1 MGIWACH
8 FPEEDCFWELKN
20 WSNAGCRTVSR
31 RVKDPGGRCNWS
43 LPSPS
48 TSEEAQ
54 RFCYVGIYWLG
65 PWFWFDAHH
74 VKMRKMQVFDIESL
88 LRFET
93 RRFAHLKASP
103 FAYRSW
109 PQLWIPTSSLWR
121 NSAVNAPVEHK
132 SSTWRSPSV
141 KLCTCLFPAWN
152 HFSYTLEWPWQA
164 GRDMELNVKSLS
176 LLKNSAPIPPDLL

>member
-1 MGIWACH
+1 MKKFSRIGIWACH

-74 VKMRKMQVFDIESL
+74 VKCVKCRCLTLSPCYV
-88 LRFET
+88 LRL
-93 RRFAHLKASP
+93 ADL
-103 FAYRSW
+103 
-109 PQLWIPTSSLWR
+109 Q
-121 NSAVNAPVEHK
+121 
-132 SSTWRSPSV
+132 TWRQAHSLTGHGHSCESQHRV
-141 KLCTCLFPAWN
+141 
-152 HFSYTLEWPWQA
+152 YGGTLEWKHMTLTSWQRH
-164 GRDMELNVKSLS
+164 GTKCQILEPS
-176 LLKNSAPIPPDLL
+176 